1 MLKIGVLKEIKNY
14 EYRVGLCP
22 EGVKTLSSAGINVFV
37 ESSAGATCGFSDDE
51 YLKNGAEIVPS
62 AEKLLKKADLLVKVL
77 PLSPVEAE
85 MVNESHI
92 VFSLLQLASKSKKLS
107 SLLES
112 NATYFAA
119 DLIENQHGIY
129 PVLEALSE
137 VAGRLTI
144 HVAATLLCT
153 SEGGKGILLSGAD
166 IVAPANITI
175 LGAGLV
181 GRIAAIQAWTN
192 GANVNILSLKQRNL
206 EKYNIV
212 RNGLQIA
219 EFSEDFF
226 KSLIPETD
234 VLIIAAHSLK
244 ASNDE
249 YIVTKKIVET
259 MEKGSV
265 IIDLSV
271 DQNHIVETS
280 HLTSIDQPTYSVN
293 GIIHHCV
300 PNINSTVPVTSSK
313 IYTNKILPYVEILAK
328 NGIKNAMNKS
338 PELLSSIGMYKGK
351 ITNRIIAD
359 RFDYTFYNIFDLLEF
374 NL

>member
-1 MLKIGVLKEIKNY
+1 MHKIGVLKEIKNY
-14 EYRVGLCP
+14 ENRVGLCP
-22 EGVKTLSSAGINVFV
+22 NGVKSMVDSGIEVFV
-37 ESSAGATCGFSDDE
+37 ENSAGATCGFTDDD
-51 YLKNGAEIVPS
+51 YLKSGAEIVPS
-62 AEKLLKKADLLVKVL
+62 AEKLLKKADLLIKIL

-85 MVNESHI
+85 MVSDSHI
-92 VFSLLQLASKSKKLS
+92 IFSLLQLSSKSKKLS

-112 NATYFAA
+112 EATFFAA
-119 DLIENQHGIY
+119 DLIENQHGVY

-137 VAGRLTI
+137 VAGRLAI
-144 HVAATLLCT
+144 HVGANLLCV

-166 IVAPANITI
+166 IVPPANVTI

-192 GANVNILSLKQRNL
+192 GASVTILSLKSRDFS
-206 EKYNIV
+206 KYNIV

-219 EFSEDFF
+219 EYDEGNF
-226 KSLIPETD
+226 KALLPKTDILI
-234 VLIIAAHSLK
+234 VAAHALK
-244 ASNDE
+244 RANDDF
-249 YIVTKKIVET
+249 IVTKEMVEM
-259 MEKGSV
+259 MERGSV

-313 IYTNKILPYVEILAK
+313 IYTNKILPYLEILAK
-328 NGIKNAMNKS
+328 NGIKKAMDKS
-338 PELLSSIGMYKGK
+338 PELLSAIAMYKGK
-351 ITNRIIAD
+351 VANRIIAD
-359 RFDYTFYNIFDLLEF
+359 RFNYTFYNIFDLLERK
-374 NL
+374 L